1 MPFDGAGFA
10 ADQPLQKLDAVID
23 LLASP
28 RHWCKGVL
36 KTRNGQY
43 CIRGA
48 LMEVDALDL
57 LQPVVMQ
64 AIHDVAGRRFRRI
77 EHFNDHPNTDHQQ
90 VLAVLDRARERIAAG
105 TPAAALR
112 ASPVANSPLARWREA
127 FGGVVSL
134 RGWLF
139 S

>member
-23 LLASP
+23 LLATP
-28 RHWCKGVL
+28 RRWCKGVL

-77 EHFNDHPNTDHQQ
+77 EHFNDHPNTDHEQ
-90 VLAVLDRARERIAAG
+90 VLAVLDRARERILTGA
-105 TPAAALR
+105 PAAAG
-112 ASPVANSPLARWREA
+112 PVALTNSPLGRWREA
-127 FGGVVSL
+127 FGGGFSGL

-139 S
+139 P

>member
-23 LLASP
+23 LLATP
-28 RHWCKGVL
+28 RRWCKGVL

-48 LMEVDALDL
+48 LMEVDALDA
-57 LQPVVMQ
+57 LQPIVMQ

-77 EHFNDHPNTDHQQ
+77 EHFNDHPNTDHEQ

-105 TPAAALR
+105 VPATAAHPATSRLR
-112 ASPVANSPLARWREA
+112 WWREA
-127 FGGVVSL
+127 LGGGAGF

-139 S
+139 P